1 MAGVRHLRV
10 IGLAVFIIG
19 LVFVLHRAGTGAA
32 SLVHA
37 QASDQAPNKNNL
49 KSNNG
54 PAYFDSDNKLIA
66 NNIVDSKNDDKMDAK
81 INQEISKENDPNQ
94 DVAENKKESSSNSDN
109 DGKEYD
115 PAADLIKIRSLSPM
129 TIFSKSYCPY
139 SKKIKHLLLERYLIT
154 PVPNVVELDKHEF
167 GAELQDYL
175 HTKSGRSTVPNV
187 LVGSSYESRGGFDDF
202 NKYHEEGDLIKFLVE
217 WGSGR
222 LQVLKNDAPSNA

>member
-1 MAGVRHLRV
+1 MAGVRQLRV

-19 LVFVLHRAGTGAA
+19 LVFVLHRAGSGAA

-37 QASDQAPNKNNL
+37 QASDQAPNKHNL

-54 PAYFDSDNKLIA
+54 PGYADNNNRLIA
-66 NNIVDSKNDDKMDAK
+66 NNIIDSKNDDKMDAK
-81 INQEISKENDPNQ
+81 INQEISKEKEPNQ
-94 DVAENKKESSSNSDN
+94 DGIENKKDSSLNSDN
-109 DGKEYD
+109 SDKNYD

-139 SKKIKHLLLERYLIT
+139 SKKIKHLLLERYQIT
-154 PVPNVVELDKHEF
+154 PEPNVVELDKYEF
-167 GAELQDYL
+167 GAALQDYL
-175 HTKSGRSTVPNV
+175 HTKSGRKTVPNV

-202 NKYHEEGDLIKFLVE
+202 NKYHEDGELIKLLVE